1 MFEDVSSGRHPAGR
15 RPQQLPPGRHGY
27 SRSFVAENQRRRI
40 LTAVAETTSR
50 LGYAQTS
57 VEDVIASAGVSRRTF
72 YEHFKNKHEAFLA
85 AYDEA
90 AAHAVDHVV
99 AAIERADGFGGRTS
113 AGLAALLGLLAADP
127 ARAHMCVV
135 EVMAAGPDA
144 LARRGSSMRTFAEI
158 VERYASELVDAPVPF
173 LTAQTIVGGI
183 YEVVYSRVLGHTSDD
198 LPSLLPDLAYSVM
211 LPYLGQTAA
220 LEERRRILDGPAPTV

>member
-1 MFEDVSSGRHPAGR
+1 MFCVVPNGHQPDGR
-15 RPQQLPPGRHGY
+15 RPEQLPPGRHGY
-27 SRSFVAENQRRRI
+27 SRSFVQQNQRRRI
-40 LTAVAETTSR
+40 LTAVAETTAR
-50 LGYAQTS
+50 LGYAETS

-90 AAHAVDHVV
+90 AELAVRRVV
-99 AAIERADGFGGRTS
+99 RAVEDADGFAGRTG
-113 AGLAALLGLLAADP
+113 AGLAALLHLLAAEP
-127 ARAHMCVV
+127 ALAHMCVV
-135 EVMAAGPDA
+135 DVMAAGPDA

-158 VERYASELVDAPVPF
+158 VERYAEELVDGAVPF

-183 YEVVYSRVLGHTSDD
+183 YEVVYSRVLGGAGSE

-211 LPYLGQTAA
+211 LPYLGQAAA
-220 LEERRRILDGPAPTV
+220 LEERRRMQDGLTTSD